1 MWKDRQTDVTK
12 LIKSFLNFTNASK
25 HSEYFDTNYEV
36 SAYESTGFIVD
47 YNRDIVSGEIYN
59 RYFFNT
65 NTKRVQSTLHDA
77 R

>member
-1 MWKDRQTDVTK
+1 MRTDRQTDVKK
-12 LIKSFLNFTNASK
+12 LIKAFLNFANASK
-25 HSEYFDTNYEV
+25 HSEYFDTHYEV
-36 SAYESTGFIVD
+36 SAYESKGFIVY

-65 NTKRVQSTLHDA
+65 NTKRVQSTLHGA